1 MRNFVALQG
10 KPWVWNMLLI
20 FGGRRG
26 IYGTLPTLAS
36 SIIDDQVNTTMVG
49 IGATPEGQ
57 RNTSAQTTSPR

>member
-1 MRNFVALQG
+1 
-10 KPWVWNMLLI
+10 MLLI

-49 IGATPEGQ
+49 IGATPEGE
-57 RNTSAQTTSPR
+57 RYTSAQTTSPR